1 MLIIERFSGNIAVCT
16 SIRLLAVDYV
26 CGKFIVSVVIV
37 DVCVC
42 ELLSYRYLRVN
53 MFTVKH
59 SCICF
64 FV

>member
-42 ELLSYRYLRVN
+42 VCVN
-53 MFTVKH
+53 Y
-59 SCICF
+59 
-64 FV
+64 